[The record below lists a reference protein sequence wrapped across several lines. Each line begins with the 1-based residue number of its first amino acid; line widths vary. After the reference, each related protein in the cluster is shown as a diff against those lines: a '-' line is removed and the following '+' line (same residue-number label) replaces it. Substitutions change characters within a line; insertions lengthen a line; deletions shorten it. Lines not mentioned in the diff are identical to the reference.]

1 MRSGT
6 RSTRL
11 IIASW
16 GGEEPSNFAML
27 CYNHMKLNNIK
38 KVFELG
44 AGHGRDSMFFAS
56 NEIEVEALDYSILL
70 SALRY

>member
-11 IIASW
+11 IIASL
-16 GGEEPSNFAML
+16 GGEPSNFAML

-38 KVFELG
+38 KVLELG